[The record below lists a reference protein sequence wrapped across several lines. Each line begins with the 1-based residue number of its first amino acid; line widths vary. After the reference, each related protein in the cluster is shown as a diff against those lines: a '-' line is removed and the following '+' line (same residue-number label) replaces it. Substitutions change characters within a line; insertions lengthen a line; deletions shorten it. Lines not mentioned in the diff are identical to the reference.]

1 MLVNL
6 TKTIGI
12 NSLIIY
18 DKLLKCGPSGFQ
30 IRDRYSFTQGL
41 SCMETR
47 NPSVSSLGG
56 AGKEFHLPPDRR
68 LGLIVIK
75 FEIRRNAILPP
86 RLLPAIPE
94 LSSFEGTYF
103 LALLTNSRRASR
115 ESPSLQ

>member
-18 DKLLKCGPSGFQ
+18 GRLLKCGPSCSQ
-30 IRDRYSFTQGL
+30 IRDGYSFTQGL
-41 SCMETR
+41 NFVETR
-47 NPSVSSLGG
+47 NLSVSSLGG
-56 AGKEFHLPPDRR
+56 AGKKFHLPPDRR

-75 FEIRRNAILPP
+75 FEIRRDAILPP
-86 RLLPAIPE
+86 RLPPAIPE
-94 LSSFEGTYF
+94 LSSFEGTCF
-103 LALLTNSRRASR
+103 LAMLTNSRRASR